1 MKPIRATA
9 GAWYKTRAAHKEPA
23 QLWMMRNEL
32 TNVITIRL
40 RTDGGK
46 KLDIDLD
53 VENMSLLAELVD
65 YWEVTP

>member
-1 MKPIRATA
+1 
-9 GAWYKTRAAHKEPA
+9 
-23 QLWMMRNEL
+23 MMRNEL

-53 VENMSLLAELVD
+53 AENMSLLAELVD
-65 YWEVTP
+65 YWAVTP